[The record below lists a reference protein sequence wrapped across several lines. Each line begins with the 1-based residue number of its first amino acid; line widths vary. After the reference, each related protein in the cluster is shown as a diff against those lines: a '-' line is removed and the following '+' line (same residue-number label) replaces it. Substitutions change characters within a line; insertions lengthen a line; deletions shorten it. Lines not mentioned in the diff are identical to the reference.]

1 MTPKFLRAIFFDP
14 YEIESI
20 SNVSNE
26 LIIEIGILV
35 QPLALLTRPHILIDY
50 EGSIPTLSNMLVN
63 HCRKP
68 RQIHAKIFT
77 FFLPPMGGAAFWLG
91 NLFWSFNFLA
101 LITKSDKL
109 ITKVRD

>member
-77 FFLPPMGGAAFWLG
+77 FFLGE
-91 NLFWSFNFLA
+91 LFG
-101 LITKSDKL
+101 
-109 ITKVRD
+109 

>member
-26 LIIEIGILV
+26 LIIEISILV
-35 QPLALLTRPHILIDY
+35 QPLALLTRPHILIDC

-68 RQIHAKIFT
+68 RQIHAKILA
-77 FFLPPMGGAAFWLG
+77 FFSPIGGAFWLG
-91 NLFWSFNFLA
+91 NLFWTFNFLA
-101 LITKSDKL
+101 LITISWH
-109 ITKVRD
+109 